1 VGVFGLLT
9 LALVGLIVIGFPVGF
24 AAGVISAFG
33 LAEVYNGLADPRVAS
48 ALARTMLDRI
58 DGFLLLSVPFFLL
71 AGRLMNGAGITV
83 RLFDFVSAVTRPLR
97 GGLAHANVL
106 ASVLF
111 AGMSGSATA
120 DAMGLGTIEL
130 KAMADAGYRRDFAVG
145 ITGASSLLS
154 PIIPPSIALVAYA
167 VVAEQSVGAMF
178 LAAIVPG
185 LLLALSYMLYVAWRL
200 RFETDVPPAGRLDL
214 CEVWR
219 SFRGAALPILMP
231 AIIVGGINLGIF
243 TPTEAAAVAVFYAG
257 MIGMAVFRELTGRQL
272 VADLRGAMIDSA
284 AIMLIIA
291 FTSAFGQVLIRAQL
305 PDQLAALAAAL
316 TSDATVF
323 LLLMILLWLVVGCFM
338 AQTPAILILT
348 PILLPVAE
356 QYAIDPIHFG
366 MVMAMTLTLGLLTP
380 PVGMVLYALVK
391 VSGVPFERLVVVS
404 LPYVVITA
412 LVCVMLVL
420 APGLVLALPR
430 LVR

>member
-1 VGVFGLLT
+1 MGVFGLLT

-33 LAEVYNGLADPRVAS
+33 LAEVHGSLADPRVAS

-83 RLFDFVSAVTRPLR
+83 RLFEFVSAVTRPLR

-130 KAMADAGYRRDFAVG
+130 KAMAHAGYRREFAVG

-178 LAAIVPG
+178 LSAIVPG
-185 LLLALSYMLYVAWRL
+185 ILLALSYMLYVAWRL
-200 RFETDVPPAGRLDL
+200 RFETDVPPAGRFDL

-219 SFRGAALPILMP
+219 SFRGAVLPILMP

-257 MIGMAVFRELTGRQL
+257 AIGMIVFRELSLSQL

-305 PDQLAALAAAL
+305 PDQLAALATTL
-316 TSDATVF
+316 TADATVF

-366 MVMAMTLTLGLLTP
+366 MVMALTLTLGLLTP

-391 VSGVPFERLVVVS
+391 VSGVPFERLVIVS
-404 LPYVVITA
+404 FPYVVITA
-412 LVCVMLVL
+412 LVCVVLVL
-420 APGLVLALPR
+420 VPDLVLALPR
-430 LVR
+430 LAR

>member
-1 VGVFGLLT
+1 MGVFGLL
-9 LALVGLIVIGFPVGF
+9 ALGLVVLIVIGVPVGF
-24 AAGVISAFG
+24 AAAVISALG
-33 LAEVYNGLADPRVAS
+33 LAEVYDGLADPRVAS

-83 RLFDFVSAVTRPLR
+83 RLFDFVAAVTRPLR

-106 ASVLF
+106 ASLLF

-130 KAMADAGYRRDFAVG
+130 KAMSRAGYRHEFSIGV
-145 ITGASSLLS
+145 TGASSLLS
-154 PIIPPSIALVAYA
+154 PIIPPSIALVAYG
-167 VVAEQSVGAMF
+167 VVAEQSVGALF

-185 LLLALSYMLYVAWRL
+185 LLLAASYMLWVAWRL
-200 RFETDVPPAGRLDL
+200 RSEPDVPPPGRLDA

-219 SFRGAALPILMP
+219 SFKGAILPILMP

-243 TPTEAAAVAVFYAG
+243 TPTEAAAVAVLYAAL
-257 MIGMAVFRELTGRQL
+257 IGMAVFRELTWRQL
-272 VADLRGAMIDSA
+272 LADLRGSMVDSA

-305 PDQLAALAAAL
+305 PDQLAAMAASL
-316 TSDATVF
+316 TGDATLF

-366 MVMAMTLTLGLLTP
+366 VVMTLTLTLGLLTP

-391 VSGVPFERLVVVS
+391 VSGVPFERLVVVC
-404 LPYVVITA
+404 LPYVVITTIVA
-412 LVCVMLVL
+412 VLLVL
-420 APGLVLALPR
+420 FPDLVLALPR
-430 LVR
+430 LAR